1 MGERGE
7 RAGLQ
12 AEGDVAHIKEGAE
25 RSHRVRTALNYT
37 AADGRQADPP
47 TRASPCRMSS
57 LSLSL
62 SRHGRVPL

>member
-37 AADGRQADPP
+37 ADRQTHPHA
-47 TRASPCRMSS
+47 
-57 LSLSL
+57 
-62 SRHGRVPL
+62 RHHAG

>member
-37 AADGRQADPP
+37 AADRQTHPHA
-47 TRASPCRMSS
+47 
-57 LSLSL
+57 
-62 SRHGRVPL
+62 RHHAG